1 LKNTIE
7 ANPSIRILVSNP
19 IDKPKTST
27 LSRSES
33 AVTGSLSSQAKN
45 ISKTMKDDFEFQGLL
60 GEGTYGKVFL
70 AKHFFTAKF
79 YAIKV
84 IEKKKVL

>member
-1 LKNTIE
+1 
-7 ANPSIRILVSNP
+7 
-19 IDKPKTST
+19 
-27 LSRSES
+27 
-33 AVTGSLSSQAKN
+33 
-45 ISKTMKDDFEFQGLL
+45 MKDDFEFQGLL

-70 AKHFFTAKF
+70 AKHLFTAKF

>member
-1 LKNTIE
+1 
-7 ANPSIRILVSNP
+7 
-19 IDKPKTST
+19 
-27 LSRSES
+27 
-33 AVTGSLSSQAKN
+33 
-45 ISKTMKDDFEFQGLL
+45 MKDDFEFQGLL

-84 IEKKKVL
+84 IEKRKVL

>member
-1 LKNTIE
+1 M
-7 ANPSIRILVSNP
+7 SSHQ
-19 IDKPKTST
+19 IDKGKISV
-27 LSRSES
+27 LSRSGS
-33 AVTGSLSSQAKN
+33 AVGGTLSSQSK
-45 ISKTMKDDFEFQGLL
+45 IITKTMKDDFEFQGLL

-84 IEKKKVL
+84 IEKRKVL

>member
-1 LKNTIE
+1 M
-7 ANPSIRILVSNP
+7 AG
-19 IDKPKTST
+19 T
-27 LSRSES
+27 LSSENK
-33 AVTGSLSSQAKN
+33 T

-70 AKHFFTAKF
+70 AKHFFTSKF

>member
-1 LKNTIE
+1 M
-7 ANPSIRILVSNP
+7 VG
-19 IDKPKTST
+19 T
-27 LSRSES
+27 LSSE
-33 AVTGSLSSQAKN
+33 TKT

-70 AKHFFTAKF
+70 AKHFFTSKF